1 MKVRKILLTILVG
14 VFMGACSSEDIVDQG
29 KKNNFHSPE
38 STSAEIMSFES
49 KGALRKHL
57 RVMILQKELKQDP
70 RTLFHLLMIFIMMF
84 LKEIRIS
91 NR

>member
-49 KGALRKHL
+49 KDAFK
-57 RVMILQKELKQDP
+57 KA
-70 RTLFHLLMIFIMMF
+70 LFHLLMIFIMIF

>member
-1 MKVRKILLTILVG
+1 MKARKILLTILVG

-29 KKNNFHSPE
+29 KKT
-38 STSAEIMSFES
+38 TSILLKALLPKLCLLRVRMP
-49 KGALRKHL
+49 LRKHL

-70 RTLFHLLMIFIMMF
+70 RTLFHLLMIFIMIF